1 MKSHWLIS
9 IFILFFV
16 LIAKSQTDGLNQ
28 EIHFF
33 DDTQG
38 FSKKVKST
46 NKFKDSLSILNYA
59 NSLQNYFHKKGCWQ
73 AEFKIDRIDT
83 ISFKLS
89 FYVGD
94 VFKIQKLSHGN
105 LPYHVAKLID
115 FKSKYYSGKPYNH
128 TQLANTFYKAVLE
141 AQNAGHPFA
150 SICLDSIQFKDSN
163 TFSASVNYQ
172 AGSFITFDTLFIAS
186 KGKVNRK
193 FIENYLRI
201 KPGYPFDYRKYKNIR
216 QRLNALPFLN
226 VNGDINLFFTESR
239 SRIEIPLVVKK
250 ANIVDGVVGFLPNPT
265 KKGSFMFTGEFNLQ
279 LRNLFQTG
287 KTIKVEW
294 KSFQQQSQS
303 LLLNYTHPLVFGTPL
318 ELDFLFDFF
327 KQDSSFYT
335 LQRKIS
341 IAYQFNSGAKL
352 FYRLAYNSSRT
363 GALTQYKGSTSL
375 PSVVDNDII
384 TNGFG
389 FDYSK
394 YDNFNFPRKGGKFK
408 IDISAGNKIIIK
420 NANFDPKAYENVI
433 LSTPQYKADFYGD
446 KFFKLS
452 PNTTIQLKTSAS
464 KIFNKQMFQNDLYRL
479 GGLKT
484 MRGFNENFFYASE
497 FLVSGMELRQYFD
510 NSSYVLLFFEQSALG
525 YKIKD
530 KSFSDKP
537 TGVGAGLSFE
547 SGTGVFTFVYSL
559 GNSSVQKMNF
569 NQSRIH
575 FGLISRF

>member
-9 IFILFFV
+9 ILFLFFA
-16 LIAKSQTDGLNQ
+16 ITAKAQNAGLNQ
-28 EIHFF
+28 EVYFF
-33 DDTQG
+33 DDIQG

-46 NKFKDSLSILNYA
+46 NKFKDSLSLINYA

-73 AEFKIDRIDT
+73 AEFKIDRVDT
-83 ISFKLS
+83 ISFKLN
-89 FYVGD
+89 FYVGN
-94 VFKIQKLSHGN
+94 VFNIKKLSYGN

-115 FKSKYYSGKPYNH
+115 FKSRYYSGKPYNH
-128 TQLANTFYKAVLE
+128 SQLANTFYKAVLE
-141 AQNAGHPFA
+141 AQNTGHPFA
-150 SICLDSIQFKDSN
+150 SIGLDSIQFHDSN

-172 AGSFITFDTLFIAS
+172 AGSFITFDTLFIAT
-186 KGKVNRK
+186 KGKVKRS

-239 SRIEIPLVVKK
+239 SRIEIPLIVKK
-250 ANIVDGVVGFLPNPT
+250 ANVVDGVVGFLPNPS

-279 LRNLFQTG
+279 LRNLFQSG

-303 LLLNYTHPLVFGTPL
+303 LILNYTHPLVFATPL
-318 ELDFLFDFF
+318 ELDFVFDFF

-335 LQRKIS
+335 LQRKLS
-341 IAYQFNSGAKL
+341 VAYQFNSGAK
-352 FYRLAYNSSRT
+352 FYYRLAFNSSRT
-363 GALTQYKGSTSL
+363 GTLNQFKGSKIL

-389 FDYSK
+389 FDYIR
-394 YDNFNFPRKGGKFK
+394 YDNFNFPRSGIKVK

-420 NANFDPKAYENVI
+420 NANFDPIAYEKI
-433 LSTPQYKADFYGD
+433 QLSTPQYKADFYFD
-446 KFFKLS
+446 KFLKLA
-452 PNTTIQLKTSAS
+452 PNTTLQFKTFAS
-464 KIFNKQMFQNDLYRL
+464 KIFNKQLFQNDLYRL
-479 GGLKT
+479 GCLKT

-497 FLVSGMELRQYFD
+497 FLISGVELRQYFD

-525 YKIKD
+525 YKLVD

-537 TGVGAGLSFE
+537 SGLGAGLSFE
-547 SGTGVFTFVYSL
+547 TGPGVFTFIYSL